1 MFKINEE
8 LLTEKEWARNI
19 DNFTVK
25 KHVKKYLIGKN
36 VNVIPCYSFLH
47 LLLEFS

>member
-1 MFKINEE
+1 MFNINEE

-25 KHVKKYLIGKN
+25 QKAREKVLN
-36 VNVIPCYSFLH
+36 R
-47 LLLEFS
+47 